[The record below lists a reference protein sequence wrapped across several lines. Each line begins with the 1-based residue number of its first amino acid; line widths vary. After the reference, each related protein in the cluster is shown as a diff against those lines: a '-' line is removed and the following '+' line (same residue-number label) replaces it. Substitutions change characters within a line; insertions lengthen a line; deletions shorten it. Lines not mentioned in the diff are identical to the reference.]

1 MAWSGD
7 DLPRTPFISQ
17 VFDSSQVSVYGPGLS
32 SNIAKIQKP
41 IEFTIQ
47 AKLAGPGTPEVRA
60 VGAVN
65 TYAGD
70 IQNNKDGT
78 FQASV
83 TPWELG
89 DVTLEILWGGVPIPT
104 SPYEMKVIR
113 AIETGTYSAK
123 GEFSTS
129 FLRRVFELST
139 IASADRNVSFNVL
152 SEQVTASGRASSVR
166 RPAS

>member
-7 DLPRTPFISQ
+7 DLPRTPFTSL
-17 VFDSSQVSVYGPGLS
+17 VSDSSQVSVYGHGLS
-32 SNIAKIQKP
+32 TNVAKIQKP

-47 AKLAGPGTPEVRA
+47 AKSAGPGTPEVRA

-65 TYAGD
+65 TYAGEITD
-70 IQNNKDGT
+70 NRDGT
-78 FQASV
+78 FHASV

-89 DVTLEILWGGVPIPT
+89 DITLEILWGGLPIPT

-123 GEFSTS
+123 GMSS
-129 FLRRVFELST
+129 SC
-139 IASADRNVSFNVL
+139 
-152 SEQVTASGRASSVR
+152 VTCECILYRIYSDS
-166 RPAS
+166 